1 MVKPNTWHDALD
13 LKICW
18 RFFKYKL
25 VLDDTDHQFKRDIAL
40 LQEVMRR
47 GQSLDPPAPSPQLP
61 SSPPPS
67 PPPSW
72 VLPCSLETVVKRI
85 NNLVPDINAL
95 SKPLNE
101 ITTMIRPRLGI
112 S

>member
-25 VLDDTDHQFKRDIAL
+25 VLDDTDHQLKRDIEL
-40 LQEVMRR
+40 LQQVMRR
-47 GQSLDPPAPSPQLP
+47 GQSLDREELVTAAPSPR
-61 SSPPPS
+61 
-67 PPPSW
+67 PSW
-72 VLPCSLETVVKRI
+72 VLPCSLETVVRRI
-85 NNLVPDINAL
+85 NNLLPDIDAL

-101 ITTMIRPRLGI
+101 ITTMIRPRLRI

>member
-25 VLDDTDHQFKRDIAL
+25 VLDDTDHQLKRDIEL

-47 GQSLDPPAPSPQLP
+47 GQSLDPPAPSP
-61 SSPPPS
+61 PPPS
-67 PPPSW
+67 DPPTW
-72 VLPCSLETVVKRI
+72 VLPCSLETVVRRI
-85 NNLVPDINAL
+85 KNLKPDIDAL

-112 S
+112 